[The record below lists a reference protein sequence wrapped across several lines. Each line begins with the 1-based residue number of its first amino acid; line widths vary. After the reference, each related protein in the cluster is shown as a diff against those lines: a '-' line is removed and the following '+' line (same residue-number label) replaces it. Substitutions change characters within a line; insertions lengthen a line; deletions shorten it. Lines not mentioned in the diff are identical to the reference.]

1 MLGIL
6 SLVGDHVK
14 SQTANLEKQLSVLE
28 KPNRRSLISIVV
40 TIFTTSIEFC
50 SISLSK
56 THSSETSELGKDS
69 RYSSIL

>member
-6 SLVGDHVK
+6 SPVGDHVK
-14 SQTANLEKQLSVLE
+14 SKTAILEKQLLVLE
-28 KPNRRSLISIVV
+28 KPERRSLIPIVV
-40 TIFTTSIEFC
+40 TILSTSIEFC

-69 RYSSIL
+69 QYSIIL

>member
-1 MLGIL
+1 M
-6 SLVGDHVK
+6 K
-14 SQTANLEKQLSVLE
+14 SKTVILEKHLSVLE
-28 KPNRRSLISIVV
+28 KPERRSLISIVV

-69 RYSSIL
+69 QYSIFL

>member
-6 SLVGDHVK
+6 SPVGDHVK
-14 SQTANLEKQLSVLE
+14 SKTAILEKQLLILE
-28 KPNRRSLISIVV
+28 KLKQHSLTSIIV
-40 TIFTTSIEFC
+40 TMLTTSIEFC

-69 RYSSIL
+69 QYSIIL